1 MPAPLDVL
9 FALALLVLLDAG
21 DTDELRVNV
30 PLPALA
36 VVDVALA
43 FVVGVD
49 DDVLARAFDDDKVED
64 DDDDELE
71 VDKVSTDDEFGFNP
85 RVFSFQVSLPP
96 SDLLDENSAER

>member
-1 MPAPLDVL
+1 VPAPPDAL
-9 FALALLVLLDAG
+9 FALAPLALLDAG

-30 PLPALA
+30 PPPALA

-49 DDVLARAFDDDKVED
+49 DDVLARAFDDDKVDD

-71 VDKVSTDDEFGFNP
+71 DDNVSIDDEFGFKP
-85 RVFSFQVSLPP
+85 RLFSFQVSLPP